1 VPPPTQ
7 DDRPALRQR
16 LRSARR
22 ALDPSLAARHA
33 DACGKALRSSAA
45 WRQSSR
51 VGLYLA
57 HDGEVDARDVIA
69 AAGVDDRA
77 LFLPRLVGQQLEFAP
92 WQPEQALQPNRVG
105 IGEPT
110 APAAP
115 LESLDL
121 LLMPLVAFSDD
132 GVRLG
137 MGGGFYDR
145 SLGTLA
151 AAQRPL
157 LLGLAYELQRLDT
170 LQAQHW
176 DIGLDGVV
184 TECGLRWFASRRAD
198 FAL

>member
-92 WQPEQALQPNRVG
+92 WQPEQALQPNRFGRHEQRQLSVSTRSMSGLFFTGTCMPTRGCAAVG
-105 IGEPT
+105 D
-110 APAAP
+110 AP
-115 LESLDL
+115 
-121 LLMPLVAFSDD
+121 
-132 GVRLG
+132 
-137 MGGGFYDR
+137 
-145 SLGTLA
+145 
-151 AAQRPL
+151 
-157 LLGLAYELQRLDT
+157 
-170 LQAQHW
+170 W
-176 DIGLDGVV
+176 
-184 TECGLRWFASRRAD
+184 LR
-198 FAL
+198 